1 MGDSDGS
8 LGQEAAV
15 TQAPGETEGPPGDM
29 QVFHIKKIVGIHLT
43 SSLRLSLTLVWVGGS
58 QDGGQSRVHYFV
70 SGSLGR
76 LDIYCWGNIFSHE
89 KLFFFPF
96 HR

>member
-15 TQAPGETEGPPGDM
+15 TQAPGETEGPPGDR
-29 QVFHIKKIVGIHLT
+29 QVFLPGRIPLT